1 MAAQLVLALQT
12 VMSRVKSPFASPVVT
27 VGSIHGGS
35 SHNIIQDEVR
45 LELTIRAYD
54 KKVREKIFQT
64 IKRIAKGVAQM
75 VGVPDDREP
84 IVNFRIGLP
93 AT

>member
-1 MAAQLVLALQT
+1 L
-12 VMSRVKSPFASPVVT
+12 F
-27 VGSIHGGS
+27 
-35 SHNIIQDEVR
+35 NR
-45 LELTIRAYD
+45 L
-54 KKVREKIFQT
+54 KKCEKIFQT

>member
-1 MAAQLVLALQT
+1 
-12 VMSRVKSPFASPVVT
+12 
-27 VGSIHGGS
+27 
-35 SHNIIQDEVR
+35 VR